1 MAVIDNLT
9 ARVSRASDGKGS
21 QRLLTSPNCPT
32 QITEAYNALLTNL
45 DLALGPNAAGAVAV
59 AAVDGTA
66 DAALVATNLAVLT
79 ARSGDR
85 TLVVD
90 CDLQRPS
97 LPQLLGLN
105 PSPGIAQLLNGEHTE
120 LQSLAQP
127 TPLPLLGAITV
138 GTVGTAHSQLAR
150 LGDIPSAVL
159 RLRNVA
165 DRVFFITAPV
175 LASVDLLRLAPY
187 VDGILLV
194 VTPRRTE
201 RQAAA
206 KAREILTKVEAPVL
220 GSVLA
225 PQ

>member
-90 CDLQRPS
+90 CDLQRPHCRNCSALTRHRALRSCSMANTPNCSPWRSRHLCHCSGPSRLALSARLTRNWLVWVTSRRRCCGCATWPTGSSSSLHRCWRASTCCASLHMSTASSWWS
-97 LPQLLGLN
+97 LP
-105 PSPGIAQLLNGEHTE
+105 
-120 LQSLAQP
+120 
-127 TPLPLLGAITV
+127 GA
-138 GTVGTAHSQLAR
+138 
-150 LGDIPSAVL
+150 
-159 RLRNVA
+159 RN
-165 DRVFFITAPV
+165 DR
-175 LASVDLLRLAPY
+175 
-187 VDGILLV
+187 
-194 VTPRRTE
+194 RRRKRE
-201 RQAAA
+201 RF
-206 KAREILTKVEAPVL
+206 
-220 GSVLA
+220 
-225 PQ
+225 